1 MPGEGISNAV
11 WWKIKDKSKD
21 ELKVDDMKY
30 CLCQMK
36 DKIRFEI
43 TTAEKEDS
51 AAYQLQW
58 KTKKSNKIYVHID
71 GKYIHRL
78 IPFSLKA

>member
-1 MPGEGISNAV
+1 MPGEISNAV
-11 WWKIKDKSKD
+11 WCKIKDKSTE
-21 ELKVDDMKY
+21 ELEVDDKKY

-43 TTAEKEDS
+43 TLAEKEDS
-51 AAYQLQW
+51 AAYQLHW
-58 KTKKSNKIYVHID
+58 KTKKSNKIYVHVD

-78 IPFSLKA
+78 VSFS